1 MSRIRHLMPML
12 MFGVLAGCNVELPD
26 NPVQLKNYWADQGWS
41 SEERQ
46 WFHHAEQGTNT
57 FGLPYEWFKALEQP
71 ELSFSEVGLFSD
83 QNYLAR
89 MGFIPSPASLEDKVQ
104 AVKYGYQESSQAK
117 KYSQYADKS
126 YNEANLP
133 VGFAV
138 GEEWLDPAT
147 GQHWPIPGTGKNA
160 RSLGLTCAACH
171 TGQLEYGDYRILI
184 DGGQGMISLD
194 KIREALGLSMAY
206 TKYLPGRFDR
216 FAKRVLGDA
225 DTPENRK
232 KLEKMFSDLLD
243 AAKEQSDLETEMIKK
258 GAAEGFT
265 RLDALNR
272 IGNEVFSSQMKIK
285 SNMSPIDGPVSFP
298 FLWNAPWFDWVQ
310 YNSSIMQPMV
320 RNAGEAM
327 GVKGMVNLSNPE
339 KTIFSSHIPM
349 QILHEMEILLAGEKN
364 PLEANQFGG
373 LRSPEWK
380 NLPLPPLNETLV
392 VKGRELYMGNPDNGQ
407 KPLCAGCHLPPINS
421 DEIFTAKY
429 WQELGEGH
437 SEKFLAL
444 KTVPVKEI
452 GTDCKTAFGMA
463 YRTVSTPEFI
473 RIPNSGTVIPP
484 FSEEQTPHDCPQPSS
499 SGKTPADGHKITNFG
514 IALGDVVEA
523 TKNNWYQD
531 NNKSN
536 DERVA
541 LDGNRPNG
549 IRAVIDDVPVYKA
562 RPLNGVWSTAPFLHN
577 GSIPNLYLLLS
588 TQAERDAEASKF
600 YLGSREFDAKYVGFK
615 YRAEGGPHL
624 SDVEL
629 LRNTKGLFLLNTKL
643 PGNRNT
649 GHLFTDDKIAGRI
662 GPKLSEE
669 ERFAIIEFLKS
680 L

>member
-1 MSRIRHLMPML
+1 MSRIRRFMPLLML
-12 MFGVLAGCNVELPD
+12 GALAGCNVELPD
-26 NPVQLKNYWADQGWS
+26 NTVQLKNYWPDQGWS
-41 SEERQ
+41 NEERQ
-46 WFHHAEQGTNT
+46 WYHHAAQGTNT

-71 ELSFSEVGLFSD
+71 EFSFSEVGLFSN

-89 MGFIPSPASLEDKVQ
+89 MGFIPSPASLEDKAQ
-104 AVKYGYQESSQAK
+104 AAQYGYQESAQAT
-117 KYSQYADKS
+117 KYSQYAGKS

-138 GEEWLDPAT
+138 GDEWLDPAS
-147 GQHWPIPGTGKNA
+147 GQRWPIPGAGKNA

-184 DGGQGMISLD
+184 DGGQAMISLD
-194 KIREALGLSMAY
+194 KFREALGLSLAY

-232 KLEKMFSDLLD
+232 QLEKMFNDFLD
-243 AAKEQSDLETEMIKK
+243 TAKEQGDLESKMIKQ
-258 GAAEGFT
+258 GATEGFT

-272 IGNEVFSSQMKIK
+272 IGNEVFSSQMKIE

-298 FLWNAPWFDWVQ
+298 FIWNAPWFDWVQ

-339 KTIFSSHIPM
+339 KTIFSSHIPL
-349 QILHEMEILLAGEKN
+349 QTLHEMELLLAGEKS

-373 LRSPEWK
+373 LRSPEWR
-380 NLPLPPLNETLV
+380 NLPLPPLDEVLV
-392 VKGRELYMGNPDNGQ
+392 AKGRELYMGNPDKGQ
-407 KPLCAGCHLPPINS
+407 KPMCAGCHLPPVNS
-421 DEIFTAKY
+421 PEIFSEKY
-429 WQELGEGH
+429 WWEPGDGYQ
-437 SEKFLAL
+437 EKFLAL

-452 GTDCKTAFGMA
+452 GTDCKTAFGMV
-463 YRTVSTPEFI
+463 YRTVMTPDYI
-473 RIPNSGTVIPP
+473 QNSGTLFPP
-484 FSEEQTPHDCPQPSS
+484 FSSEQTPDDCPQPHS
-499 SGKTPADGHKITNFG
+499 SGKTPGDGYKITNFG
-514 IALGDVVEA
+514 VALGEVVEA
-523 TKNNWYQD
+523 TKNTWYRD
-531 NNKSN
+531 HNKS
-536 DERVA
+536 VA
-541 LDGNRPNG
+541 EQREWDGNRPNG
-549 IRAVIDDVPVYKA
+549 IRGTVDGVPVYKA
-562 RPLNGVWSTAPFLHN
+562 RPLNGVWATAPFLHN

-588 TQAERDAEASKF
+588 TQAERNAEASRF

-615 YRAEGGPHL
+615 YRVDGGSHL
-624 SDVEL
+624 PDIEL
-629 LRNTKGLFLLNTKL
+629 LRNPKGLFLLDTKQ

-649 GHLFTDDKIAGRI
+649 GHLFTDEEVVGRI

-669 ERFAIIEFLKS
+669 ERFALIEFLKS